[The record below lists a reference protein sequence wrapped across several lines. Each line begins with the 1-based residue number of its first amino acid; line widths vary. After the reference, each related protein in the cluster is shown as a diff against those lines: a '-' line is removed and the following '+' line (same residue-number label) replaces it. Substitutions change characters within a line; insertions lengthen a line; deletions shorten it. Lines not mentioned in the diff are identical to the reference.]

1 MRILLCRP
9 PPPVSL
15 SSRWNWLGR
24 RRSLFVFHSPP
35 PLSLKKI
42 LNQPEQ
48 FSGQLS
54 KGPLVLMKNENKKL
68 VTKLLIAH
76 QQLGFLAAPIHLVLV
91 LLGARVRS
99 EEGVTSSLRAK
110 SSEMNMAVWHPKAN
124 SVGWDGSV
132 VIIVQGSSK
141 C

>member
-1 MRILLCRP
+1 M
-9 PPPVSL
+9 
-15 SSRWNWLGR
+15 
-24 RRSLFVFHSPP
+24 FHSPP
-35 PLSLKKI
+35 PLFLKKI

-76 QQLGFLAAPIHLVLV
+76 QQLGFLAAAIHLVLV

-110 SSEMNMAVWHPKAN
+110 SSEMNMAPQSKQCWI
-124 SVGWDGSV
+124 GWLGDYH
-132 VIIVQGSSK
+132 SSRVL
-141 C
+141 

>member
-1 MRILLCRP
+1 
-9 PPPVSL
+9 
-15 SSRWNWLGR
+15 
-24 RRSLFVFHSPP
+24 
-35 PLSLKKI
+35 
-42 LNQPEQ
+42 
-48 FSGQLS
+48 
-54 KGPLVLMKNENKKL
+54 MKNENKKL
-68 VTKLLIAH
+68 VEKLLIAH
-76 QQLGFLAAPIHLVLV
+76 QQPGFLAAAIHLVLV

-110 SSEMNMAVWHPKAN
+110 STEMNMALWHPKAN